1 MRAKSLVVLCC
12 IVLGACGWT
21 GKRGRGTNYDP
32 DSQSLSNADDRRR
45 L

>member
-1 MRAKSLVVLCC
+1 MRVNAVVVLCC

-21 GKRGRGTNYDP
+21 GKRTRGTNYDP
-32 DSQSLSNADDRRR
+32 ASQSLSSGDDRRR